1 MKLIREETDD
11 KFRFTACLQWQQRVM
26 AQESVTAVVYP
37 WLLVH
42 FVLQVWHLALPTTCW
57 RWSGTGR
64 SWRVV
69 SRISRTWT
77 LKHFRTNCTGNNWR
91 TSGTA
96 LLRHC
101 RTRTARTWREFTEN
115 IIIEL
120 DEDAPLIVQLELLFR
135 LLYKTRRNRV
145 VSCFFYRCEVR
156 FLTLKEEYK
165 LNVFENR
172 FPNKI
177 YVYGPKKYK

>member
-1 MKLIREETDD
+1 
-11 KFRFTACLQWQQRVM
+11 
-26 AQESVTAVVYP
+26 
-37 WLLVH
+37 
-42 FVLQVWHLALPTTCW
+42 
-57 RWSGTGR
+57 
-64 SWRVV
+64 
-69 SRISRTWT
+69 
-77 LKHFRTNCTGNNWR
+77 
-91 TSGTA
+91 